1 MVRGAAGVLQ
11 PAVAEGELAR
21 LACTV
26 RTSPPPAPAPGHH
39 LTCVRGAVDT
49 GHRGGGGA
57 GGRGGGG
64 GRGRGG
70 GRSLA
75 RVAWSLF

>member
-1 MVRGAAGVLQ
+1 MEHYTAL
-11 PAVAEGELAR
+11 
-21 LACTV
+21 TV
-26 RTSPPPAPAPGHH
+26 TLHLHHAGHH

-49 GHRGGGGA
+49 GHRGRGGA

-75 RVAWSLF
+75 RVAWSLFLS